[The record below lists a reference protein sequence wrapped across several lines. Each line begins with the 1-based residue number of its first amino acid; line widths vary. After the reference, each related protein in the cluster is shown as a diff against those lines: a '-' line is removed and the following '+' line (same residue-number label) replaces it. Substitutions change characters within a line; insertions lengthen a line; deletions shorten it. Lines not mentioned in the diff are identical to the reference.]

1 MRLRSGS
8 PAKEETQRKAGAMTW
23 TVTNLVI
30 EIINAGIVGAHAISA
45 AAKEHSFGV
54 IGHTIAGAVGGA
66 FSGYFLQTL
75 AATVVNSTGEVQ
87 QDANAVTL
95 WLLQGLTGLAAGAI
109 LTMAVGFAKHG
120 VDQHRMGKS

>member
-1 MRLRSGS
+1 
-8 PAKEETQRKAGAMTW
+8 MTW
-23 TVTNLVI
+23 TLTNLVI
-30 EIINAGIVGAHAISA
+30 EIIAGIVGAHAIAA

-75 AATVVNSTGEVQ
+75 AATVVDSTGEVRH
-87 QDANAVTL
+87 DADAVTQ

-109 LTMAVGFAKHG
+109 LTMVVGFAKHG
-120 VDQHRMGKS
+120 VDQHRTGKS

>member
-1 MRLRSGS
+1 
-8 PAKEETQRKAGAMTW
+8 MTW

-30 EIINAGIVGAHAISA
+30 EIIAGVVGAHAIAA

-75 AATVVNSTGEVQ
+75 AATVVDSTGQ
-87 QDANAVTL
+87 ANQDADVVTQ
-95 WLLQGLTGLAAGAI
+95 WLLQAFTGFAAGAI
-109 LTMAVGFAKHG
+109 LTMAIGFAKHSI
-120 VDQHRMGKS
+120 DQHKTEKG

>member
-1 MRLRSGS
+1 MRLRSGFA
-8 PAKEETQRKAGAMTW
+8 AKEETQRQGGAMTW

-30 EIINAGIVGAHAISA
+30 EIIAGIVGAHAISA

-66 FSGYFLQTL
+66 LSGYFLQTL

-87 QDANAVTL
+87 QDANAVTQ